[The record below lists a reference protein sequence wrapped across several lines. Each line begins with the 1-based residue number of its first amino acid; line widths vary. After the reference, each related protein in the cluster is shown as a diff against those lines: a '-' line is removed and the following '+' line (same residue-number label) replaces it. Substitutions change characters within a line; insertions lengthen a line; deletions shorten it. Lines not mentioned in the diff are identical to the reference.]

1 VRLPESSI
9 QDLQTPEQD
18 RVSVWTRRAVLSV
31 LLIFVLAGAASLLG
45 VRATDQSAS
54 ESGWTLELRHAAVA
68 RAGLDVPWQVTVTH
82 RGGFD
87 GPVQLAVTGSYFD
100 IFETQGFHP
109 EPSDESRDGDTL
121 FLSFKPPD
129 SGDTMVVAYDAYIQP
144 ASQVGRSGSV
154 SVVDHGQRLA
164 VVDFRTRLLP

>member
-9 QDLQTPEQD
+9 QGLQTPDQD
-18 RVSVWTRRAVLSV
+18 RVSVWTRRAVLS
-31 LLIFVLAGAASLLG
+31 LLLVFVLAGAASLLG
-45 VRATDQSAS
+45 VRTTERSAS
-54 ESGWTLELRHAAVA
+54 ESGWKLAVKHAAVA

-82 RGGFD
+82 AGGFH
-87 GPVQLAVTGSYFD
+87 GTVQLAVTGRYFD

-121 FLSFKPPD
+121 YLSFKPPD

-144 ASQVGRSGSV
+144 ASQAGRRGSV
-154 SVVDHGQRLA
+154 SVVDGGQRVA
-164 VVDFRTRLLP
+164 TVDFRTRLLP